1 MPGKLLRFPDSNLL
15 RLGPSSRYTLYI
27 KHHIHHPPL
36 CMGSCEIY
44 FNSILVRFKHF
55 NKYFG
60 QFFPNQSLSDTNKSS
75 SFLLGEIKKLLLC
88 DICLVVVFSAMPS
101 RLTIFSGICSALR
114 YLVAGMCPIITVP
127 DPELEGGGGRKVWL
141 FGRSQS
147 CQSGRNS
154 SP

>member
-75 SFLLGEIKKLLLC
+75 SFLLGEIKKQLLC
-88 DICLVVVFSAMPS
+88 DICLVVVFSAVPS
-101 RLTIFSGICSALR
+101 RYFPAFALPSDTWSPECARSSRSLTLNWR
-114 YLVAGMCPIITVP
+114 
-127 DPELEGGGGRKVWL
+127 EGGGRKVWL